1 MQYEFSNHA
10 IARAQQRGILIET
23 IEMIANLADRR
34 TRTPGGT
41 VALSISNKARARWIN
56 GGLPAAAIE
65 RVKDIVLI
73 TDPQT
78 NTLVTVEHTHGRRR
92 RFKR

>member
-1 MQYEFSNHA
+1 MQYELSNHA
-10 IARAQQRGILIET
+10 IIRAQQRGILIET
-23 IEMIANLADRR
+23 IEMIVILADRR

-41 VALSISNKARARWIN
+41 VALSVSDKARARWIN
-56 GGLPAAAIE
+56 GGLPATTMDRA
-65 RVKDIVLI
+65 KGIVLI
-73 TDPQT
+73 ADPDT